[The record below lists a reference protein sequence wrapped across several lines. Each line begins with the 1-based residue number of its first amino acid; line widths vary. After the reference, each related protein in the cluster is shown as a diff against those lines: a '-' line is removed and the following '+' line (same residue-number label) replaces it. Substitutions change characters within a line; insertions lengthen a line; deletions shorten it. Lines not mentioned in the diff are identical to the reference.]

1 MGFEDGFYTILHLA
15 EGQHPSSKIPG
26 GMYASSKDG
35 KDVPVTAEPLGP
47 QSKIRWWIARDPQA
61 GDDMYTITEFR
72 IDNSIPGQWS
82 RSPVETEVPVYLYDR
97 IKAEETGYTCAW
109 RIQPADHGAD
119 GVYHIVG
126 NVRIGSTDW
135 ADLREEYGEPQV
147 YMKPVPVIPNV
158 YIPRW
163 FILGYEE

>member
-1 MGFEDGFYTILHLA
+1 MALEDGFYTIRHLA
-15 EGQHPSSKIPG
+15 EGESPNIPG

-97 IKAEETGYTCAW
+97 IKADEVGYVLVW
-109 RIQPADHGAD
+109 KIQPAYEDVD
-119 GVYHIVG
+119 GVYNIMG

-135 ADLREEYGEPQV
+135 ADLREEDNKPQV
-147 YMKPVPVIPNV
+147 YMKPVPVVPNV

-163 FILGYEE
+163 FISEVKR